1 MLKNLTIHNYVL
13 IEYLEMPPSAAM
25 NVITGETGAGK
36 SILLGAL
43 GLLKGKRADT
53 KVLLDKGNK
62 CVIEGVFD
70 LSDYKLEGLFERLDL
85 EYESSCIIRRQIAP
99 SGRSRA
105 FINDN
110 PVTLDILREVG
121 KYLMDIH
128 SQHDTLQLGSND
140 FQLNILDDYAQNY
153 DLQANY
159 QIAYKI
165 FKKAEKE
172 YKNLVDKAA
181 ELQKEYDY
189 NSFLLEEFSK
199 IPLENLDQ
207 NKLESE
213 LEKLE
218 NVEKIK
224 THLSMAFDTMS
235 NSTGQSIESA
245 LQDALSELSKIISF
259 GETYEV
265 LHQRLE
271 SIFIEVKDI
280 SQEVES
286 EGLDLE
292 IDEEQSELIRTQ
304 LSTLYN
310 LEQKHRVQSV
320 EELLAIRDEIA
331 EKVNAVEN
339 FEEETRIAQENL
351 AINKKNVLEAAQK
364 LHASRQGVC
373 QEIQNKIQNT
383 LFDLG
388 MPEAKLKIA
397 FSQTKAT
404 ATGTDLIEFLFT
416 ANKGIEAQPL
426 KEVASGG
433 EFSRLM
439 LAIKYLMAS
448 KIKLPTII
456 FDEIDSGISGEIA
469 IKVGKM
475 LQQMAKNHQIIAI
488 SHLPQVASKAD
499 SHYFVYK
506 TQDGQER
513 TTSQI
518 RQLTDNERLTEIA
531 QMIGGANPSPS
542 VFKSAKELL
551 YS

>member
-13 IEYLEMPPSAAM
+13 IEYLEMPPSKSM

-53 KVLLDKGNK
+53 KVLLDKANK

-70 LSDYKLEGLFERLDL
+70 LSGYELKELFEKLDL
-85 EYESSCIIRRQIAP
+85 DYEASCIIRRQIAP

-110 PVTLDILREVG
+110 PVTLEVLREVG
-121 KYLMDIH
+121 NYLMDIH

-140 FQLNILDDYAQNY
+140 FQLDILDNYAQNY
-153 DLQANY
+153 TLQASY
-159 QIAYKI
+159 QAVYKK
-165 FKKAEKE
+165 FKKAEKA
-172 YKNLVDKAA
+172 YKNLVDKAT

-189 NSFLLEEFSK
+189 NSFLLEEFGK
-199 IPLENLDQ
+199 IPLEELDQ
-207 NKLESE
+207 DSLESE

-224 THLSMAFDTMS
+224 THLSIAFNTLS
-235 NSTGQSIESA
+235 NEDGQGVEDA
-245 LQDALSELSKIISF
+245 LQDILSELSKIVSF
-259 GETYEV
+259 GEVYEA

-271 SIFIEVKDI
+271 SIFIEVKDLA
-280 SQEVES
+280 QELDS
-286 EGLDLE
+286 EGSDLE
-292 IDEEQSELIRTQ
+292 MDEEQTELIRTQ
-304 LSTLYN
+304 LSTLYH

-320 EELLAIRDEIA
+320 EELLVIRDEIA
-331 EKVNAVEN
+331 EKVSAVEN
-339 FEEETRIAQENL
+339 FEDETRIAQENL
-351 AINKKNVLEAAQK
+351 EMSKQNVLKVAQS
-364 LHASRQGVC
+364 LHTSRQGVC
-373 QEIQNKIQNT
+373 QEIQDKIQST

-388 MPEAKLKIA
+388 MPNARLKIA
-397 FSQTKAT
+397 FSQISPTT
-404 ATGTDLIEFLFT
+404 TGTDSIEFLFT

-448 KIKLPTII
+448 KVKLPTII

-488 SHLPQVASKAD
+488 SHLPQVAAKANA
-499 SHYFVYK
+499 HYFVYK
-506 TQDGQER
+506 SQDGQER

-518 RQLTDNERLTEIA
+518 RQLADNERLTEIA

-542 VFKSAKELL
+542 TFKSAKELL
-551 YS
+551 YN

>member
-1 MLKNLTIHNYVL
+1 
-13 IEYLEMPPSAAM
+13 
-25 NVITGETGAGK
+25 
-36 SILLGAL
+36 
-43 GLLKGKRADT
+43 
-53 KVLLDKGNK
+53 
-62 CVIEGVFD
+62 
-70 LSDYKLEGLFERLDL
+70 
-85 EYESSCIIRRQIAP
+85 
-99 SGRSRA
+99 
-105 FINDN
+105 
-110 PVTLDILREVG
+110 
-121 KYLMDIH
+121 
-128 SQHDTLQLGSND
+128 
-140 FQLNILDDYAQNY
+140 
-153 DLQANY
+153 
-159 QIAYKI
+159 
-165 FKKAEKE
+165 
-172 YKNLVDKAA
+172 
-181 ELQKEYDY
+181 
-189 NSFLLEEFSK
+189 
-199 IPLENLDQ
+199 
-207 NKLESE
+207 
-213 LEKLE
+213 
-218 NVEKIK
+218 
-224 THLSMAFDTMS
+224 
-235 NSTGQSIESA
+235 
-245 LQDALSELSKIISF
+245 LQDVLSELNKIVSF

-271 SIFIEVKDI
+271 SIFIEVKDLA
-280 SQEVES
+280 QELEN

-292 IDEEQSELIRTQ
+292 IDEEQTELIRTQ

-331 EKVNAVEN
+331 QKVNAVEN
-339 FEEETRIAQENL
+339 FEEETRMAQENL
-351 AINKKNVLEAAQK
+351 ALSKQKVLEAGQN
-364 LHASRQGVC
+364 LHNSRQAVC
-373 QEIQNKIQNT
+373 QEIQDKIQHS

-388 MPEAKLKIA
+388 MPNARLKIA
-397 FSQTKAT
+397 FSQIQPTT
-404 ATGTDLIEFLFT
+404 TGTDLIEFLFT

-518 RQLTDNERLTEIA
+518 RQLTDSERLTEIA